1 MRKVF
6 EILTQIAPELEV
18 EGEMHADAALDENI
32 SETLAYQL
40 ALQRFCESID
50 DAKLGCS
57 QHFI

>member
-32 SETLAYQL
+32 RNFAFQTRASKVLRIY
-40 ALQRFCESID
+40 
-50 DAKLGCS
+50 
-57 QHFI
+57 